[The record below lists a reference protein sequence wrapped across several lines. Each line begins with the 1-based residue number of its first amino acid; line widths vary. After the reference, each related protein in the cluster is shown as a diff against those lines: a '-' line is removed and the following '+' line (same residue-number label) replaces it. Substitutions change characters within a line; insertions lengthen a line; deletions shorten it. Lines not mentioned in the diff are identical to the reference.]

1 MTDSLLAGA
10 GLLSP
15 SLAGTALAMDFME
28 EEQKRQM
35 TIKAANVSLYYE
47 HGGTP
52 YVINLID
59 TPGHVDFSGKVNVP
73 WCIDEIDDVGCSSM
87 LVVEADVGGFDS
99 HLAFLFLFHEVHG
112 KRRPGEGW

>member
-52 YVINLID
+52 YVITLID
-59 TPGHVDFSGKVNVP
+59 TPGHVDVP
-73 WCIDEIDDVGCSSM
+73 GIVTRARRATDGAG
-87 LVVEADVGGFDS
+87 VVVHAV
-99 HLAFLFLFHEVHG
+99 AEVRVRTETC
-112 KRRPGEGW
+112 RRRALE